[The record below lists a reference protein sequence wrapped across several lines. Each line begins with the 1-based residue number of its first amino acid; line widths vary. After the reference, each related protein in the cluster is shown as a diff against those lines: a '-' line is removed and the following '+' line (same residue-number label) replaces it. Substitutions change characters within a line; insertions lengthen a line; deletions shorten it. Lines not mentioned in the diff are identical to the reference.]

1 MQHRLSNNR
10 SIATLDQTIML
21 QRSPT
26 LSRAIVGGIIGVTSF
41 SLLWA
46 SVARLE
52 EAIPATGKLEPQ
64 GTVQEVKAPLNGVI
78 KHIYVREGQRVKQG
92 EILLTLDSTTAQ
104 AQLASLQTIQAVL
117 KQENAFYRTVLQN
130 APTHAA
136 RPLNLKPE
144 VVALTQNR
152 SALLAENQLYRAQVG
167 STSGVPLSAAQTL
180 RLRSHQAEV
189 SSRSATAALEVAQI
203 KQQLAQNRVQL
214 ASAQDLLA
222 VNQTIYKDLEPVAR
236 EGGLSRLQLLKQQ
249 QEVRTRKGEVD
260 ELIQEQQRL
269 QLAIEQGQQKFNNTV
284 AVSLQNVLTK
294 LADNEKQIAV
304 IDSQLNKTIVENE
317 KRLAEMTSQLS
328 ETQVKLNDQALRA
341 PVDGTV
347 FDLKASSPG
356 FVTNSTEPILK
367 VVPGNSLIVEV
378 FITNKD
384 IGFVKEG
391 MPVDIRVD
399 TFPFSEFGDVKG
411 RLISIGSD
419 ALPPTQLRPSYSFP
433 AKVQLDQQSLTVNGR
448 ELPLQ
453 SGMSVSVNIKVRD
466 RSIISLFTDGF
477 VKNLESL
484 KFVR

>member
-1 MQHRLSNNR
+1 M
-10 SIATLDQTIML
+10 ATVDQTIML
-21 QRSPT
+21 QRSPV
-26 LSRAIVGGIIGVTSF
+26 LSRAIVAGIIGVTSF

-46 SVARLE
+46 SVAQLE
-52 EAIPATGKLEPQ
+52 EAIPATGKLAPQ
-64 GTVQEVKAPLNGVI
+64 GTVQEIKAPLNGVV

-92 EILLTLDSTTAQ
+92 DILLTLDSTTSQ
-104 AQLASLQTIQAVL
+104 AQLTSLQTIQAAL
-117 KQENAFYRTVLQN
+117 KQENAFYRAVLQN
-130 APTHAA
+130 AGTPAA
-136 RPLNLKPE
+136 RTLNLTPE
-144 VVALTQNR
+144 VAALTQNR
-152 SALLAENQLYRAQVG
+152 STLIAENQLYRAQVG
-167 STSGVPLSAAQTL
+167 ATNGVGLNVEQSL

-189 SSRSATAALEVAQI
+189 SSRHATAALEVAQL

-222 VNQTIYKDLEPVAR
+222 VNQTIYKDLEPVTQ
-236 EGGLSRLQLLKQQ
+236 EGGLSRLQFLKQQ
-249 QEVRTRKGEVD
+249 QEVRTRQGDVD

-269 QLAIEQGQQKFNNTV
+269 QLAIEQGQQKFNNAV
-284 AVSLQNVLTK
+284 AVSSQDVLTK
-294 LADNEKQIAV
+294 LADNEKQLAV

-317 KRLAEMTSQLS
+317 KRLAEIGSQLS
-328 ETQVKLNDQALRA
+328 ETQGKLNDQALRA

-356 FVTNSTEPILK
+356 FVANSTEPILK
-367 VVPGNSLIVEV
+367 VVPNNSLIVDV
-378 FITNKD
+378 LITNKD

-411 RLISIGSD
+411 KLLSIGSD

-433 AKVQLDQQSLTVNGR
+433 AKVQLDRQALTVNGR

-466 RSIISLFTDGF
+466 RSIMSLFTDGF
-477 VKNLESL
+477 VKGLESL